1 MDAGRY
7 RARLEELV
15 VRHKVPGAA
24 LAVMAGDELAEAVA
38 GVVNLGTGVEVTP
51 DSVFQIGSI
60 TKVYTTTLVMKAVDE
75 GRLGLDSPIG
85 DLLPELSLADGQG
98 TESITMRHLLT
109 HTSGIDGDHFEDTG
123 RGDEAVER
131 YVASCAR
138 LSLIHPVGATM
149 SYCNTGFV
157 LAGRVIE
164 KLAGSTWDQAL
175 RTRLLEP
182 LGAGQT
188 LTLPEEALRYR
199 AAHGHVAKAGED
211 PHLATAWGL
220 PRSVGPAGLIC
231 ASAREVVAFARM
243 HLDGGK
249 APGGVDI
256 LSPGSVAAMQEVQ
269 VQVPDGVAPP
279 RYWGLG
285 WMLFDWGGHRVI
297 GHDGST
303 VGQQAFLRA
312 VPEAGVIA
320 CLLTN
325 GGKATDLFRE
335 LFGEVLEEVA
345 GVTMPPPPSPAEA
358 GGTADLSA
366 YEGVFE
372 RESERVEVEARDG
385 RLHATITETGP
396 LADLSPEPVQEVELL
411 PVEGP
416 LFVTK
421 LGDLET
427 WTPVHFYELAD
438 GSPYLH
444 MGGRATPKV
453 STGDIAH
460 YA

>member
-1 MDAGRY
+1 VDADRY
-7 RARLEELV
+7 RMRLEELT

-24 LAVMAGDELAEAVA
+24 LAVMAGDELAEAAA

-51 DSVFQIGSI
+51 DSVFQVGSI
-60 TKVYTTTLVMKAVDE
+60 TKVYTTTLVMQAVDE
-75 GRLGLDSPIG
+75 GRLDLDAPVG
-85 DLLPELSLADGQG
+85 EVLPELRLAGVEDTGP
-98 TESITMRHLLT
+98 ITVRHLLT

-123 RGDEAVER
+123 RGDDAVER

-157 LAGRVIE
+157 LAGRIIE
-164 KLAGSTWDQAL
+164 KLAGSTWDRAL
-175 RTRLLEP
+175 RSRLLDP

-188 LTLPEEALRYR
+188 VTLPEEALRYR
-199 AAHGHVAKAGED
+199 AAYGHVAKAGED
-211 PHLATAWGL
+211 PHLATTWGL

-249 APGGVDI
+249 APGGAEV

-269 VQVPDGVAPP
+269 VQVPDGVTPP

-285 WMLFDWGGHRVI
+285 WMLFDWDGHRVI
-297 GHDGST
+297 GHDGAT

-312 VPEAGVIA
+312 VPEAGVVA

-335 LFGEVLEEVA
+335 LVGEVLEELA
-345 GVTMPPPPSPAEA
+345 GVAMPPPPSPAEA
-358 GGTADLSA
+358 GGGADLSA
-366 YEGVFE
+366 YEGTFE
-372 RESERVEVEARDG
+372 RESERVEVRARDG

-396 LADLSPEPVQEVELL
+396 LAALSPEPVREVELL
-411 PVEGP
+411 AVEGP
-416 LFVTK
+416 LFVTR

-444 MGGRATPKV
+444 MGGRATPRV
-453 STGDIAH
+453 R
-460 YA
+460 